1 VVTLFAVIG
10 ISLLVSF
17 VCSIL
22 EAVILST
29 SHSYVALLQE
39 KGSRAGALLARMRD
53 EIDEPIA
60 AILTLNTI
68 AHTVGAAM
76 GGALALRVFGDRWIA
91 LFSALLT
98 LAILIFSEILPKT
111 LGASYW
117 KVLAPSSAHV
127 LNVLIVVLKPV
138 LVPLAWFNRIIS
150 PRGDRAPRVS
160 RAELEVLASIGRKEG
175 VIDEEEWRIVT
186 NVINLDQI
194 RVDDVMTPRTR
205 LVAVEV
211 SAGVERA
218 KNLFLEQGYRR
229 IPVYEDTLDN
239 IVGVLLARDVWRA
252 CEAGAH
258 DLRGVM
264 RPPRFVPETKPVEVL
279 MRELR
284 QEQINLVIVVDEFGG
299 TAGIVTL
306 EDLIEEIVGE
316 IRDEHEIAPLR
327 FEEMPSGELM
337 MPGGVA
343 ISDVNERLGLGLP
356 EGEYSTLAGFVL
368 SALGRIPLV
377 GEDVVLRA
385 GVFRV
390 VRMDG
395 RRIARI
401 SFWPAA
407 LPNDD

>member
-1 VVTLFAVIG
+1 MVTLFAVIG

-17 VCSIL
+17 GCSIL

-53 EIDEPIA
+53 NIDEPIA

-76 GGALALRVFGDRWIA
+76 GGALALQVFGDRWIA

-194 RVDDVMTPRTR
+194 RVDEVMTPRTR

-252 CEAGAH
+252 CEAGAD

-264 RPPRFVPETKPVEVL
+264 RAPRFVPDTKPVEVL

-316 IRDEHEIAPLR
+316 IRDEHEIAPLQ
-327 FEEMPSGELM
+327 FEEMPSGDLM

-356 EGEYSTLAGFVL
+356 EGDYSTLAGFVL

-377 GEDVVLRA
+377 GEKVILHA

-401 SFWPAA
+401 SFRPAM